1 MIEIDSQTA
10 SMLLLGVIG
19 VIAALGLVGTVLAFW
34 TMGRAGYRK
43 D

>member
-1 MIEIDSQTA
+1 MLDSQTA
-10 SMLLLGVIG
+10 TTVLLGVIG
-19 VIAALGLVGTVLAFW
+19 LIAALGLVGTVLAFW